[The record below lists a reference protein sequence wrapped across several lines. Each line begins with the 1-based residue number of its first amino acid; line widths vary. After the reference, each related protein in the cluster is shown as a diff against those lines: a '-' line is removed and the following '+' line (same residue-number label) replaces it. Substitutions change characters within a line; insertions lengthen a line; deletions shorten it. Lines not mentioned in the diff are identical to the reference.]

1 MGGPYAFDP
10 SDTGAHYHSF
20 QTRGGGPIDGTF
32 HYTEHENI
40 FGATVDDGKAEAF
53 RKVQAGLNPESLQ
66 TKAEAWQL
74 VHDHIKGIGGRLS
87 TAYTQVFNAW
97 SGDDADAAQKTFGHV
112 LTSTS
117 ALTDNANS
125 MYTGTKQVADAAQ
138 KAKGVSSDGPGFG
151 SKLSGGL
158 GLGGGDGDGNADVQ
172 AYFQLVDSVVTGRDY
187 MPQTVQW
194 QVKTDGGGPDIRGG
208 DPGAAGGGGGVGGVS
223 SPHMGGSSPHSSV
236 ATPNIKNP
244 GSVPHHTN
252 TGIPP
257 VGPTDPTG
265 TTTIGDPTGGTPGG
279 GTPGGGST
287 VGIPHIDTGSS
298 LAGMDGSGAGFGG
311 GGSGAYGGGGLGSMS
326 AGLGGGV
333 GGGGI
338 GGGVGATSGLAGEG
352 LGAAGAGAGMGAG
365 GAGAAGAGA
374 AGAGAGRAGAGG
386 MMMPMRGG
394 AGGND
399 EDERER
405 STWLEEDD
413 DVWGEADAPPSVIR

>member
-1 MGGPYAFDP
+1 MGGTYAFDP
-10 SDTGAHYHSF
+10 SDTGARYHSY
-20 QTRGGGPIDGTF
+20 QTRGGDPIDGDF

-74 VHDHIKGIGGRLS
+74 VHTHINGIGGRLQ

-97 SGDDADAAQKTFGHV
+97 SGDDADVAQKTFNHV
-112 LTSTS
+112 LTSTT

-125 MYTGTKQVADAAQ
+125 MYTGTKQIAAAAA
-138 KAKGVSSDGPGFG
+138 KAKSTSSDGPGFG

-158 GLGGGDGDGNADVQ
+158 GLGGGDGDGNADVK
-172 AYFQLVDSVVTGRDY
+172 AYFELVDNLSGGRDT

-194 QVKTDGGGPDIRGG
+194 QVKTDATGNQSYGGNPNG
-208 DPGAAGGGGGVGGVS
+208 GGGGGVSGVS

-244 GSVPHHTN
+244 GNLPHHTG

-257 VGPTDPTG
+257 IDGGHPG
-265 TTTIGDPTGGTPGG
+265 TTPIGDPTGGTPGTAG
-279 GTPGGGST
+279 GGGST
-287 VGIPHIDTGSS
+287 VGVPHIDTGST
-298 LAGMDGSGAGFGG
+298 LAGMDGSGTGFGG
-311 GGSGAYGGGGLGSMS
+311 TGSGAYGGGGLGSMS

-338 GGGVGATSGLAGEG
+338 GGGIGGTSGLAGEG
-352 LGAAGAGAGMGAG
+352 LGAAGAGAGAGIGAE
-365 GAGAAGAGA
+365 
-374 AGAGAGRAGAGG
+374 GAGAGVGAGRAGG

-394 AGGND
+394 AGSND

>member
-10 SDTGAHYHSF
+10 SDTGARYHSY
-20 QTRGGGPIDGTF
+20 QTRGGDPIDGTF

-97 SGDDADAAQKTFGHV
+97 SGDDADAAQKTFSHV

-172 AYFQLVDSVVTGRDY
+172 AYFKLVDSVSGGRDY
-187 MPQTVQW
+187 MPHTVQW
-194 QVKTDGGGPDIRGG
+194 QVKTDAAGAKDPYGG
-208 DPGAAGGGGGVGGVS
+208 DPGASGGGVGGVG
-223 SPHMGGSSPHSSV
+223 SPHLGGTSPHSSV

-244 GSVPHHTN
+244 GNPPHHTT

-257 VGPTDPTG
+257 IDGTDPTG
-265 TTTIGDPTGGTPGG
+265 TSTIGDPTGGTPGVG
-279 GTPGGGST
+279 SGVGGGST
-287 VGIPHIDTGSS
+287 IGVPHLDTGSS

-311 GGSGAYGGGGLGSMS
+311 AGGGAYGGGGLGSMS

-338 GGGVGATSGLAGEG
+338 GTTSGLAGEG
-352 LGAAGAGAGMGAG
+352 LGAAGA

>member
-10 SDTGAHYHSF
+10 SDTGAHYYSF
-20 QTRGGGPIDGTF
+20 PTRGGEPIDGNF

-74 VHDHIKGIGGRLS
+74 VHDHIKGIGGRLQ

-125 MYTGTKQVADAAQ
+125 MYTGTKQIADAAQ

-172 AYFQLVDSVVTGRDY
+172 AYFELIDNVSSGRDY
-187 MPQTVQW
+187 MPHTVQW
-194 QVKTDGGGPDIRGG
+194 QVKTDGGIKQNYGG

-223 SPHMGGSSPHSSV
+223 SPHMGGTSPHSSV

-244 GSVPHHTN
+244 GSLPHNGH

-257 VGPTDPTG
+257 IDGTNPTG
-265 TTTIGDPTGGTPGG
+265 TSTIGDPTGGTPGVG
-279 GTPGGGST
+279 SGTGGGST
-287 VGIPHIDTGSS
+287 IGVPHVDTGSS

-311 GGSGAYGGGGLGSMS
+311 AGSGSYGGGGLGSMS
-326 AGLGGGV
+326 AGLGGG
-333 GGGGI
+333 I
-338 GGGVGATSGLAGEG
+338 GDMKKL
-352 LGAAGAGAGMGAG
+352 
-365 GAGAAGAGA
+365 
-374 AGAGAGRAGAGG
+374 
-386 MMMPMRGG
+386 
-394 AGGND
+394 D
-399 EDERER
+399 KK
-405 STWLEEDD
+405 
-413 DVWGEADAPPSVIR
+413 